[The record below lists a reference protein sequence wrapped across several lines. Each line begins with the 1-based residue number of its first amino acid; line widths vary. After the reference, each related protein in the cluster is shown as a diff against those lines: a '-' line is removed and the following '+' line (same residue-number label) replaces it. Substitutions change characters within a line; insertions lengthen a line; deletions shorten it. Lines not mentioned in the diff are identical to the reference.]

1 MRPYLI
7 PGCGHILGVGGTN
20 YQPTGEK
27 LPSFWKLLNGAA
39 RVRLVLAAGTA
50 LAVLSTGAVFALTSL
65 QEAPAAEQVP
75 AGRTLQSVAHSAV
88 GALELPEAVA
98 SPPPVVQAPPAQVVL
113 PRTPENAGLTTDTRK
128 LTSPNLADSP
138 PNYGVSCPMD
148 ADARFQ
154 QTSEVVC
161 SVQSFGSYTGPVTLT
176 CTPEGGLGC
185 RVDPTPLV
193 LIPNKTVTV
202 KIVITV
208 PGTVAAGM
216 YTLTIGTDGPNPE
229 VTAHGSRYAMRVIV
243 PPYPSFTI
251 GCPTNPPLP
260 EPATFC
266 ILTAEAGFS
275 GSVNAS
281 IQPQR
286 PGMSVS
292 SSAAPPGG
300 PMAGLIRIAFDPAQL
315 GPGTHTFTVTGS
327 SGEISRS
334 SQLQITI

>member
-1 MRPYLI
+1 ML
-7 PGCGHILGVGGTN
+7 
-20 YQPTGEK
+20 
-27 LPSFWKLLNGAA
+27 SFWRLLNRAA
-39 RVRLVLAAGTA
+39 RVRIVLATGTA
-50 LAVLSTGAVFALTSL
+50 LVVLSAGAVFALSSL
-65 QEAPAAEQVP
+65 QDEPAVEQEP
-75 AGRTLQSVAHSAV
+75 AGRTLQSVAHNAL
-88 GALELPEAVA
+88 GALELPEVEA
-98 SPPPVVQAPPAQVVL
+98 PVVQAPPAQAVL
-113 PRTPENAGLTTDTRK
+113 PRTPENAGLTRDTRK

-138 PNYGVSCPMD
+138 PNYGVSCPMY

-202 KIVITV
+202 KIVIAV

-229 VTAHGSRYAMRVIV
+229 VTAHGSRYALRVTV
-243 PPYPSFTI
+243 PTYPSFTI
-251 GCPTNPPLP
+251 GCPSNPPLP

-266 ILTAEAGFS
+266 IVTAEAGFS

-292 SSAAPPGG
+292 SSAAPGGG